1 MSAQTPT
8 PAVPAL
14 VARALRAGTT
24 VTPAG
29 RWTSVAGAAYV
40 AGWVAGLAVVPSVP
54 ADVHAFYVDHPAQV
68 AVQALLVHGVA
79 GVALAVLASV
89 LPRALDLPTPG
100 LVRAA
105 GLAAAV
111 VSLVQTVLTLV
122 AVARAATSAPAATG
136 TLVHAVDVADTVK
149 LVLLAVFVPAVT
161 VAARRAGMLPRWTS
175 ALAAAL
181 AVLLPLGGAAFLVP
195 NGLLM
200 ALLVASLPLL
210 LLWAGTVAL
219 LVGRRAR

>member
-79 GVALAVLASV
+79 GVALAVLAVV
-89 LPRALDLPTPG
+89 LPRALALHSG
-100 LVRAA
+100 ALVRSS

-111 VSLVQTVLTLV
+111 VSLAQTVLTLV
-122 AVARAATSAPAATG
+122 AVSRAASSDPAG
-136 TLVHAVDVADTVK
+136 LVHAVDVADTVK

-161 VAARRAGMLPRWTS
+161 VAARRAGMVPRWTS
-175 ALAAAL
+175 VLAFVL
-181 AVLLPLGGAAFLVP
+181 VVLLPLGGAAFLVP

-200 ALLVASLPLL
+200 LLLVASLPLL
-210 LLWAGTVAL
+210 LIWAGTIAL
-219 LVGRRAR
+219 LVGRRAH

>member
-54 ADVHAFYVDHPAQV
+54 ADVHAFYLSHAAQV

-79 GVALAVLASV
+79 GVALAVLAIV
-89 LPRALDLPTPG
+89 LPRALG
-100 LVRAA
+100 LASAGLIRGS

-111 VSLVQTVLTLV
+111 VSLAQTVLTLV
-122 AVARAATSAPAATG
+122 AVGRAASDSPATTLG
-136 TLVHAVDVADTVK
+136 LVHAVDVADTVK

-219 LVGRRAR
+219 LVGRRAH

>member
-1 MSAQTPT
+1 MNTTTT

-40 AGWVAGLAVVPSVP
+40 AGWIAGLAVVPSVP

-79 GVALAVLASV
+79 GVALAVLALV
-89 LPRALDLPTPG
+89 LPRALGLASPG
-100 LVRAA
+100 LVRVS
-105 GLAAAV
+105 GVAAAV
-111 VSLVQTVLTLV
+111 VSLAQTVLTLV
-122 AVARAATSAPAATG
+122 AVARAAATDPAG
-136 TLVHAVDVADTVK
+136 LVHAVDVADSVK

-161 VAARRAGMLPRWTS
+161 VAARRAGMVPRWTS
-175 ALAAAL
+175 VLAFVL
-181 AVLLPLGGAAFLVP
+181 VVLLPLGGAAFLVP

-210 LLWAGTVAL
+210 LVWAGTVAL
-219 LVGRRAR
+219 LVGRRAH

>member
-1 MSAQTPT
+1 MNTTTS
-8 PAVPAL
+8 AVPAP
-14 VARALRAGTT
+14 VAPATT
-24 VTPAG
+24 AG
-29 RWTSVAGAAYV
+29 RWTSVAGAVYV

-54 ADVHAFYVDHPAQV
+54 ADVHAFYLGHAPQV

-79 GVALAVLASV
+79 GVALAVLALA
-89 LPRALDLPTPG
+89 LPRALGLASPG
-100 LVRAA
+100 LVRSS
-105 GLAAAV
+105 GVAAAV
-111 VSLVQTVLTLV
+111 VSLAQTVLTLV
-122 AVARAATSAPAATG
+122 AVGRAPSVEPAATLG
-136 TLVHAVDVADTVK
+136 LVHAVDVADTVK

-161 VAARRAGMLPRWTS
+161 VAARRAGMLPGWTS
-175 ALAAAL
+175 VLAWVL

-200 ALLVASLPLL
+200 MLLVASLPLL

>member
-1 MSAQTPT
+1 MST
-8 PAVPAL
+8 PAL

-40 AGWVAGLAVVPSVP
+40 AGWVTGLVLVPSVP
-54 ADVHAFYVDHPAQV
+54 ADVHAFYVSHTAQV

-79 GVALAVLASV
+79 GVALAVLALV
-89 LPRALDLPTPG
+89 LPRALGLASPG
-100 LVRAA
+100 LVRGS

-111 VSLVQTVLTLV
+111 VSLVQTALTLV
-122 AVARAATSAPAATG
+122 ALARAATDAPATTLG
-136 TLVHAVDVADTVK
+136 LVHAVDVADTVK

-161 VAARRAGMLPRWTS
+161 LAARRAGMLPRWTV

-200 ALLVASLPLL
+200 LLLVASLPLL
-210 LLWAGTVAL
+210 LLWAGTIAL